1 MPRFKLLPNR
11 GSYWDH
17 GRRVEA
23 GGIVI
28 RDRREDLGANAS
40 KFEQMDPDLPD
51 PLDAKLA
58 AAPRPLL
65 RARGGGWFDVLHPTT
80 GATINKAA
88 LREDEA
94 NRIIDSWNPAAP
106 ADGANEGDEDDD
118 PDETEGEE
126 HTATVEAG
134 TPPQD

>member
-11 GSYWDH
+11 GNYYDH

-23 GGIVI
+23 GGIVV

-94 NRIIDSWNPAAP
+94 NRIVDSWAP
-106 ADGANEGDEDDD
+106 GTPDDGDEGDDDGD
-118 PDETEGEE
+118 EETEGEE
-126 HTATVEAG
+126 NTATVEG
-134 TPPQD
+134 VPVPPYQD